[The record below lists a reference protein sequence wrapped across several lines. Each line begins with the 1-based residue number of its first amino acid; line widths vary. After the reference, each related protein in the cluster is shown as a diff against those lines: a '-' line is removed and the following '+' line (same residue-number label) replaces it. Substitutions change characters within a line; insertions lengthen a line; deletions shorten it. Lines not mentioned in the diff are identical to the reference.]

1 MRMTAKDLTK
11 KDRTEL
17 TDMLAEERATLR
29 NLEFKVGEG
38 QLKDVRSLRE
48 SKRTIARILTA
59 LNSLEEE
66 TA

>member
-1 MRMTAKDLTK
+1 MTAKDLTK
-11 KDRTEL
+11 KSKKEL
-17 TDMLAEERATLR
+17 TDMLAEERANLR

-59 LNSLEEE
+59 LNSLQEE
-66 TA
+66 TE